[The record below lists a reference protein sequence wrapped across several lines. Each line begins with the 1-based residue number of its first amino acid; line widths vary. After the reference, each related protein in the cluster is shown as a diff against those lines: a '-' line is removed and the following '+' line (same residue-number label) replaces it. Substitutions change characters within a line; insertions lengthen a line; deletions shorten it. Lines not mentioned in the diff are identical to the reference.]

1 MRGASGPS
9 VDPPGAAG
17 DQLDARD
24 EVAGLEGLFDGGLV
38 GLACGLEG
46 KPLRG
51 QGFLVLDLDGL
62 GLAGAQLVIRER
74 EAGGFG
80 LQPGEDQ
87 DEGVLQGIG
96 PGGIGAGE

>member
-1 MRGASGPS
+1 MDA
-9 VDPPGAAG
+9 PGAAG
-17 DQLDARD
+17 DQLGAGD

-51 QGFLVLDLDGL
+51 QGFLVIDLDGL

-80 LQPGEDQ
+80 LETGEDQ
-87 DEGVLQGIG
+87 DEGVLQGIR
-96 PGGIGAGE
+96 PGGIGAG